1 MINNIFKIND
11 VSKKNNKSFVE
22 NQTIFNRLDDERN
35 WISANF
41 AKKLRSDLNE
51 KINKLLGLKIYSNL
65 NIRNQ
70 NNNIIVPKELKLKN
84 NQKVIDKAITPNC
97 ILKWDTFDEKKFNWI
112 SIGIYLTRLNVY
124 RAFSSSNGNVCI
136 TFYIPNIDCK
146 QWENQIVNVIF
157 VIMK

>member
-1 MINNIFKIND
+1 M
-11 VSKKNNKSFVE
+11 
-22 NQTIFNRLDDERN
+22 
-35 WISANF
+35 
-41 AKKLRSDLNE
+41 
-51 KINKLLGLKIYSNL
+51 

-97 ILKWDTFDEKKFNWI
+97 ILKWDIFDEKKFNWI

-124 RAFSSSNGNVCI
+124 KASFSSNGNVCI
-136 TFYIPNIDCK
+136 TFYIPNIDYK